1 MKNVKSG
8 HTQPII
14 CLDAGHYGKYNRSP
28 AIPEYYESDMNWK
41 LHLML
46 KSALEKYG
54 IKVKTTRTNK
64 EKDLSL
70 NARGAASE
78 AVICSYQSIQMQ
90 QARW

>member
-1 MKNVKSG
+1 MKNVKPG

-46 KSALEKYG
+46 NQLL
-54 IKVKTTRTNK
+54 
-64 EKDLSL
+64 KDT
-70 NARGAASE
+70 A
-78 AVICSYQSIQMQ
+78 
-90 QARW
+90 